1 MLKFNMEAENNWGQ
15 LLKSMIII
23 SIMKQSSWGS
33 VRAHN
38 KKIFRLI
45 LILDSFW
52 DKWKSVN
59 LNKSNWNLKLSWMK
73 WCWRREEEE
82 EPDEDAVPLLYFT
95 EWDVKPRASAERPH
109 LPSASTTRRRYRCR
123 GMQRVSSLWSLRVA
137 RSVNN
142 KINTTSI
149 SFSFCLSVL
158 RNSSAA
164 SRPLRLCSVFTLSF
178 SRPRWSGSTGFAS
191 VCCDLVSFSGL
202 SFDFTC
208 CVAAGEHC
216 LFCCRWH
223 GYLIQV
229 EELLLH
235 FWKIPI
241 LSSHLV
247 FIWLPCKTGN

>member
-1 MLKFNMEAENNWGQ
+1 ML
-15 LLKSMIII
+15 
-23 SIMKQSSWGS
+23 
-33 VRAHN
+33 
-38 KKIFRLI
+38 
-45 LILDSFW
+45 
-52 DKWKSVN
+52 
-59 LNKSNWNLKLSWMK
+59 
-73 WCWRREEEE
+73 
-82 EPDEDAVPLLYFT
+82 T
-95 EWDVKPRASAERPH
+95 EGGGGG
-109 LPSASTTRRRYRCR
+109 TRRRRGASSVFHWVRCETQSISR
-123 GMQRVSSLWSLRVA
+123 ASSPALCLNNTPPLQMQRNAARVLPLILRVA